1 MPSQAG
7 GICNR
12 TATRRKSSSKEK
24 ANYGFCTKQRISG
37 VVIQIWKAFVCTV
50 NVGDL
55 SLFSRFLTL
64 QG

>member
-12 TATRRKSSSKEK
+12 TATRRKASSKEK
-24 ANYGFCTKQRISG
+24 ADYGFCTKQRISG
-37 VVIQIWKAFVCTV
+37 VVIQVWKAFVCKV
-50 NVGDL
+50 NVGHL
-55 SLFSRFLTL
+55 SLLSWFLTL